1 MTGLKKL
8 GIGLAG
14 AAMSIALMIGI
25 SAQQT
30 SAVGETIAMDSATVA
45 PGGSAA
51 VDVNALSFDSPGLGA
66 WSVDI
71 QYDAAVVSA
80 DSCIAEQGG
89 VCNPA
94 FAAGVVRFTGA
105 SAGGLEGDT
114 KLAGI
119 TFGCL
124 AEGVTTLTVI
134 IDVLADATV
143 GDPQPLTAAIQNGTF
158 ACTTASATATSAP
171 PTATPLP
178 GGDTG
183 DSCASFTYQEDAQA
197 ALDSDPTDPA
207 GLDADGDGFACDSL
221 PKRNPGVDC
230 SDFDFQQEAQSVYNA
245 DTSDPF
251 NLDSDDDG
259 IACENLPSAT
269 GSGKGLPVAGTGPGG
284 LDNSTIQ
291 IWLIAG
297 LIGAGIAW
305 LSTGAA
311 GAGLAAITGSR
322 RDKQDGP
329 GRQQA
334 PGPTS
339 AGPFGSRDSAEVL
352 TTPPLDASRS
362 SSSLP
367 RRRAMSWLI
376 AARQELANKQLD
388 SAPGSDLEPH
398 R

>member
-1 MTGLKKL
+1 MIGLKKL

-14 AAMSIALMIGI
+14 AAMSIALMIGV

-30 SAVGETIAMDSATVA
+30 TAVGEMISVDSATVA
-45 PGGSAA
+45 PGGSAS
-51 VDVNALSFDSPGLGA
+51 VDVQALSVDAPGLGA
-66 WSVDI
+66 WSIDI

-80 DSCIAEQGG
+80 DSCVAEQGG

-114 KLAGI
+114 TLAGI

-124 AEGVTTLTVI
+124 TEGISTLTVV
-134 IDVLADATV
+134 IDVLADATI

-158 ACTTASATATSAP
+158 ACTTVSATATSAP
-171 PTATPLP
+171 PTNTPPP

-183 DSCASFTYQEDAQA
+183 EACASFTYQEDAQA
-197 ALDSDPTDPA
+197 ALASDPSDPA
-207 GLDADGDGFACDSL
+207 GLDSDGDGFACDNL

-230 SDFDFQQEAQSVYNA
+230 GDFEFQEEAQSVYDA

-251 NLDSDDDG
+251 NLDSDGDG
-259 IACENLPSAT
+259 IACENLPFAT
-269 GSGKGLPVAGTGPGG
+269 GSDKGLPVAGTGIGD

-305 LSTGAA
+305 LSTGVA
-311 GAGLAAITGSR
+311 GAGLAAVNGR
-322 RDKQDGP
+322 GKQDGP
-329 GRQQA
+329 GRRQA
-334 PGPTS
+334 PAPAA
-339 AGPFGSRDSAEVL
+339 AGPFELRDSAEVL
-352 TTPPLDASRS
+352 ATPPQDASRT

-388 SAPGSDLEPH
+388 SAPGSDLEP
-398 R
+398 RR